1 MRYTISQITP
11 TERPLPAFSCL
22 LRMLSEIS
30 SPLEK
35 SLVNIFYYRIFDNA
49 EIHETTKTVSRLY
62 FEIEQ
67 GWQDLQYNK
76 IDFINSWVTDHNDF
90 FWKAKENLD
99 EMSQYIM
106 SIIRASGH
114 IPYNHILSFNLG
126 DVQDWVLPPSSYGAK
141 LIITSLNRNAIQSS
155 LGDNSYPPEV
165 KNLFSKI
172 TGFLRLYSQCHHFC
186 QETLDEQLHLAFEDY
201 GTGTVRL
208 YNLFVKKAINTAKV
222 ATKYF
227 SADKVEE
234 LKRTLRIY
242 QDYEQLNSF
251 KQFTSFGY
259 HRYTPEEVYLFIMIL
274 CFEHEN
280 NIFTPT
286 QEEISIFGEKQ
297 KEEEMRYIIQ
307 NFDDLLP
314 LNMIQTEFA
323 FYQYALAKWA
333 DVPVI
338 GFVEFFNQEYT
349 GKWKASKKSN
359 VNKQNKK
366 YNKKSDKVQG
376 FEFAIKNLLNSKKE
390 HTSQTETA

>member
-1 MRYTISQITP
+1 MRFTTISKNTA
-11 TERPLPAFSCL
+11 TKRPLTAFSCL
-22 LRMLSEIS
+22 LSMLSEVS

-35 SLVNIFYYRIFDNA
+35 SCVNIVVYRIFDQA
-49 EIHETTKTVSRLY
+49 EIHETTQTVSRLN

-67 GWQDLQYNK
+67 GWWDLQYKK
-76 IDFINSWVTDHNDF
+76 IGFVNSWATDHNDF
-90 FWKAKENLD
+90 FSTAMENLD
-99 EMSQYIM
+99 EISRYILP
-106 SIIRASGH
+106 IAKHAVAASLYSSYYENVNSN
-114 IPYNHILSFNLG
+114 PG
-126 DVQDWVLPPSSYGAK
+126 DVQELALASSCNG
-141 LIITSLNRNAIQSS
+141 NAVQGSF
-155 LGDNSYPPEV
+155 GDNSYPPEV
-165 KNLFSKI
+165 KNLISNI
-172 TGFLRLYSQCHHFC
+172 MRFLELHSQCCHFC
-186 QETLDEQLHLAFEDY
+186 KETLQEEFHVMFNDDVTES
-201 GTGTVRL
+201 L
-208 YNLFVKKAINTAKV
+208 YNLFASKALGFAEV
-222 ATKYF
+222 AAPYF

-242 QDYEQLNSF
+242 QDYRKRNCSKEF
-251 KQFTSFGY
+251 AFFGY
-259 HRYTPEEVYLFIMIL
+259 HRYTPEEVNQFIMIL
-274 CFEHEN
+274 YFELEN

-307 NFDDLLP
+307 HFDDLLP

-333 DVPVI
+333 DVPVK
-338 GFVEFFNQEYT
+338 GFVDFFNQEYT

-366 YNKKSDKVQG
+366 YNRKSDNVKD